1 MSKTTKAKFV
11 IKTVIITSSSSTSL
25 LCYVTAYT
33 CLWSQYHTIHSGIPA
48 IGVKRALGLISP
60 QSFFIWTW
68 VHNHEKYVEIK
79 QFSKVDINQNNI
91 SNVILLIKF
100 LVYHLDPRH
109 LQGSRVV
116 YIFVYIMKFLCVS
129 IIRIRFTLSLII
141 SDINDR
147 RGRIL
152 IRYSIYR

>member
-11 IKTVIITSSSSTSL
+11 IKTVIITSSSSTFL

-33 CLWSQYHTIHSGIPA
+33 CLWRQYHTIHSGIPA

-68 VHNHEKYVEIK
+68 VLNHEKYVEIK